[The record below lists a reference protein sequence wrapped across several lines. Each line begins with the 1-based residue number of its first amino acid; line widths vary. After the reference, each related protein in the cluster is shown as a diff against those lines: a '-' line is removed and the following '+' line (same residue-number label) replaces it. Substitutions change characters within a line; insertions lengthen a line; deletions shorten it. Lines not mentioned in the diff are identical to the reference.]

1 MRAVIQRVMRAEVRV
16 EERPV
21 GQIGRGLLV
30 LLCVE
35 KGDDPARTDRAARK
49 IAGLR
54 CFPDE
59 RGRMNL
65 DLREVGGEMLVVSQF
80 TLAAELHQKGR
91 RPGFDAA
98 APPQQ
103 ADVLYRRFVAQVEA
117 AGLPVHTGEFG
128 AHMAV
133 HLTNDGPVTFVYEDR
148 G

>member
-1 MRAVIQRVMRAEVRV
+1 M
-16 EERPV
+16 P
-21 GQIGRGLLV
+21 GPGT
-30 LLCVE
+30 
-35 KGDDPARTDRAARK
+35 PW
-49 IAGLR
+49 
-54 CFPDE
+54 
-59 RGRMNL
+59 
-65 DLREVGGEMLVVSQF
+65 
-80 TLAAELHQKGR
+80 
-91 RPGFDAA
+91 PGFDAA